1 MADVVTLDGARQ
13 SLYKLDTKEVLPFYI
28 AVNSAYKDEKG
39 ETQFYDLS
47 TITKV
52 TVDESIN
59 DDRFFVDASHLA
71 DNGYIKLTPNPENE
85 FIKSLLEDVEE
96 YHAIGTEFDAII
108 SLTNNRGEKMESTVH
123 LEYLARNEQKEV
135 LNIKMSALNENNELV
150 LEPAVLM
157 QFKLMEWPNQR
168 TGDYAYKDL
177 NDLRD
182 AKITDDGKLI
192 VRVWD
197 FATDPDMENKLTL
210 VFTRT
215 LTGSPIPMLP
225 EGEGLMVN
233 FRYELEL
240 NITE

>member
-1 MADVVTLDGARQ
+1 MKKFLMTLAAVLYCAISVTVGLTSCSQSDNPIEPQPVEPPVKQVAMADVVTLDGARQ

-96 YHAIGTEFDAII
+96 YHAIGKEF
-108 SLTNNRGEKMESTVH
+108 R
-123 LEYLARNEQKEV
+123 
-135 LNIKMSALNENNELV
+135 
-150 LEPAVLM
+150 
-157 QFKLMEWPNQR
+157 
-168 TGDYAYKDL
+168 
-177 NDLRD
+177 
-182 AKITDDGKLI
+182 
-192 VRVWD
+192 
-197 FATDPDMENKLTL
+197 
-210 VFTRT
+210 
-215 LTGSPIPMLP
+215 
-225 EGEGLMVN
+225 
-233 FRYELEL
+233 
-240 NITE
+240 